1 MARILLVDDD
11 PTTLDL
17 VARALAADSHQV
29 ARCQDSHEAL
39 QQILAES
46 AAFDL
51 LLTDVEMPGLDGIEL
66 ARRVAVAAPHVRIL
80 LMSGFTGS
88 TEQIESL
95 GIPVAGFVS
104 KPLSLDQIRSTV
116 RSALA

>member
-11 PTTLDL
+11 STTLEL
-17 VARALAADSHQV
+17 VARALVADSHQV
-29 ARCQDSHEAL
+29 TRCQDGQEAL
-39 QQILAES
+39 QQIEAASAEI
-46 AAFDL
+46 DL

-80 LMSGFTGS
+80 LMSGFSGGTD
-88 TEQIESL
+88 QIESL
-95 GIPVAGFVS
+95 GLPVAGFVS
-104 KPLSLDQIRSTV
+104 KPLSLDQIRTMV

>member
-17 VARALAADSHQV
+17 VGRTLEAEGHEV
-29 ARCQDSHEAL
+29 IRCLDGQDAFQRL
-39 QQILAES
+39 S
-46 AAFDL
+46 AAPQSFDL
-51 LLTDVEMPGLDGIEL
+51 LLTDMEMPGLDGIEL
-66 ARRVAVAAPHVRIL
+66 ASRTAAAAPQIRIL
-80 LMSGFTGS
+80 LMSGFSSGNDAA
-88 TEQIESL
+88 EEL

-104 KPLSLDQIRSTV
+104 KPLSLDQMREAV